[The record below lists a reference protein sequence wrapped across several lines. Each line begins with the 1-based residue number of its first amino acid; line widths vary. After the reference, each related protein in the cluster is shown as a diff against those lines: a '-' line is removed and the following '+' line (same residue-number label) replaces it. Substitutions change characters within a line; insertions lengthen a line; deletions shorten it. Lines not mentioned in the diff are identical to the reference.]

1 VGVWPRPPR
10 ARPAKKYSFRAKEMT
25 FLENN
30 VDRQTGTITARATIA
45 NDDLALLP
53 GQYVRIRLATGKQ
66 PDALLIP

>member
-1 VGVWPRPPR
+1 
-10 ARPAKKYSFRAKEMT
+10 MT